1 MDFKN
6 KTPEEIIREL
16 ILQNRGTHNF
26 LQMRDMMDL
35 AKAARIEVPKNIKKP
50 ELYDLLLTVYTPR
63 ELAETGGVGL
73 LNYHFREKLGL
84 STREVGQM
92 AKDGLIQ
99 ETGRE
104 QIRVYGR
111 LRHPPLYSV
120 FDYCR
125 LTPEDVERWR
135 KAQIRKKGA

>member
-1 MDFKN
+1 MNFTN
-6 KTPEEIIREL
+6 KTSEEIIREL

-26 LQMRDMMDL
+26 LQMRDMVDL

-50 ELYDLLLTVYTPR
+50 ELYDLLLTVYTPA

-84 STREVGQM
+84 STREVEQM
-92 AKDGLIQ
+92 TKDGLIH
-99 ETGRE
+99 EAGRD
-104 QIRVYGR
+104 QIRIGGI
-111 LRHPPLYSV
+111 LRYAPLYSV

-125 LTPEDVERWR
+125 LTKEDVERWR